1 MNNEIEKIYI
11 VSRNPINIDLN
22 NKNKKI
28 SIINYDELRDIKG
41 DLIINTT
48 PVGMYPNINEA
59 IVNNEIMKNFEV
71 AIDLIYNPTKT
82 KFLQIAE
89 EEGRVALGGLLMLVG
104 QAVKSQSIF
113 NDREINEE
121 LISYVYDDIV
131 KYFN

>member
-1 MNNEIEKIYI
+1 
-11 VSRNPINIDLN
+11 
-22 NKNKKI
+22 
-28 SIINYDELRDIKG
+28 
-41 DLIINTT
+41 
-48 PVGMYPNINEA
+48 
-59 IVNNEIMKNFEV
+59 MKNFEV

-89 EEGRVALGGLLMLVG
+89 EEGRLALGGLLMLVG